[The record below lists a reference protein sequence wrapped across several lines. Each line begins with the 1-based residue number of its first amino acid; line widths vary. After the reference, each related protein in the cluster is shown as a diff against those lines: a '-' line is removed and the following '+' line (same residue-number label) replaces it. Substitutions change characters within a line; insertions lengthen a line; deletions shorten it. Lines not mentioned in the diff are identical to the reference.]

1 MAEEASSHANI
12 NSQVIDSIERE
23 EGKPKDSPEATKYDG
38 DPTTDTGYH
47 PPSTEPQTAAF
58 SPSSQSS
65 QNPTKQ
71 ASLKGGPVL
80 SQDHLKSSSIEIEC
94 DVSKHRCNFE

>member
-38 DPTTDTGYH
+38 DPTTDIGHH
-47 PPSTEPQTAAF
+47 PPSTEPKTSAL
-58 SPSSQSS
+58 STLSQSS

-71 ASLKGGPVL
+71 ANLKGGPIL
-80 SQDHLKSSSIEIEC
+80 SQDQLRSSSIEIEC
-94 DVSKHRCNFE
+94 DVSK